1 MKRLN
6 CELGRDIDS
15 SKHIDDDTG
24 ELGNIVA
31 KLEEEQGTLPPQ
43 QDEKQN
49 DRETERKPLLNEMAK
64 LIRQLG
70 KLKTVPVDQQ
80 NKAEIERTQHEMDTV
95 NLKILAYTQ

>member
-1 MKRLN
+1 
-6 CELGRDIDS
+6 
-15 SKHIDDDTG
+15 
-24 ELGNIVA
+24 
-31 KLEEEQGTLPPQ
+31 
-43 QDEKQN
+43 
-49 DRETERKPLLNEMAK
+49 MAK